1 MRQMLEE
8 TVAAIRARCARRPAV
23 GLILGSGLG
32 ELAEAVHD
40 RTVIPFR
47 ELPHFPQPGV
57 PGHAGH
63 LIIGELEGTALAVL
77 QGRVHLY
84 EGFSPAQAAYPT
96 RALARLGVRCLIVT
110 GAAGAIRSE
119 FGPGDLMLV
128 ADHINFLGANPLV
141 GAGGDHLAER
151 FADMSDAYDRPM
163 RELALRAAA
172 ALGIPLRQ
180 GVYIAVLGPSY
191 ETPAEVR
198 MCRILG
204 ADAVGMSVVPEVI
217 AARYLGVRVLGLACI
232 TNMAAGML
240 PQPIRHREV
249 IEAAARAREHLGA
262 LLRALVPGLAALGQE
277 DGSARA

>member
-1 MRQMLEE
+1 MLEE
-8 TVAAIRARCARRPAV
+8 TVAAIRERCGRRPAV

-32 ELAEAVHD
+32 ALAEMLQD
-40 RTVIPFR
+40 GTVIPFR

-57 PGHAGH
+57 EGHAGN

-84 EGFSPAQAAYPT
+84 EGCSPAQAAYPT
-96 RALARLGVRCLIVT
+96 RALAHLGVRYLIVT
-110 GAAGAIRSE
+110 GAAGSLRDE
-119 FGPGDLMLV
+119 LGPGDLMLV
-128 ADHINFLGANPLV
+128 ADHINFLGANPLA
-141 GAGGDHLAER
+141 GAGGGELADR
-151 FADMSDAYDRPM
+151 FTDMSEAYDRPL
-163 RELALRAAA
+163 RDLALRAAA
-172 ALGIPLRQ
+172 GLGIRLRQ

-204 ADAVGMSVVPEVI
+204 ADAVGMSLVPEVI
-217 AARYLGVRVLGLACI
+217 AARHLGMRVLGLACI

-249 IEAAARAREHLGA
+249 IEAAARACGSLGA
-262 LLRALVPGLAALGQE
+262 LLRALIPRLAALGQE
-277 DGSARA
+277 GGSAVA